1 MQVDGFRGKP
11 TDLHQTSIGPIAS
24 KRNFSKGA
32 ASICHRF
39 CGQLIWGGSGAEQ
52 VEREGMLTCLEGI
65 PAGHMID
72 ELGFYCQ
79 DEAGRP
85 VGGALKGRLTFSWG
99 RSTKKVTL
107 QDETI
112 VQLPPLQVC

>member
-1 MQVDGFRGKP
+1 MG
-11 TDLHQTSIGPIAS
+11 IA
-24 KRNFSKGA
+24 FG
-32 ASICHRF
+32 
-39 CGQLIWGGSGAEQ
+39 LQ
-52 VEREGMLTCLEGI
+52 VEGESMVTCVEEI
-65 PAGHMID
+65 AAGSIVD

-85 VGGALKGRLTFSWG
+85 VGGSLKGRLTFSWG

-112 VQLPPLQVC
+112 VQLPPLQVRQATNCLPRLSLFHIRQKRLGLVALQKCVVSNAGVS

>member
-1 MQVDGFRGKP
+1 M
-11 TDLHQTSIGPIAS
+11 
-24 KRNFSKGA
+24 
-32 ASICHRF
+32 
-39 CGQLIWGGSGAEQ
+39 IWHVHVQMEG
-52 VEREGMLTCLEGI
+52 EGMLTCLESI
-65 PAGHMID
+65 PAGSVID

-85 VGGALKGRLTFSWG
+85 VGGGLKGRLTFSWG

-112 VQLPPLQVC
+112 VQLPPLQVRCGMSSERCP

>member
-1 MQVDGFRGKP
+1 MTVV
-11 TDLHQTSIGPIAS
+11 
-24 KRNFSKGA
+24 KG
-32 ASICHRF
+32 
-39 CGQLIWGGSGAEQ
+39 Q
-52 VEREGMLTCLEGI
+52 VEGEGMLTSLEEI
-65 PAGHMID
+65 AAGSVLD

-85 VGGALKGRLTFSWG
+85 VGGGLKGRLTFSWG

-112 VQLPPLQVC
+112 VQLPPLQVPFAVALTSSAAGT